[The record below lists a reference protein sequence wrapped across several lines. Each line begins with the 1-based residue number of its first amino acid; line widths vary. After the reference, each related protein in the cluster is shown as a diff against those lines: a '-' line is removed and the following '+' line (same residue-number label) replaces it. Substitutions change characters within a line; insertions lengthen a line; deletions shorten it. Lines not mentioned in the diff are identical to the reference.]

1 VCYFFRIPMAS
12 DHSPGHPARKACGA
26 HVELVRNATTRI
38 TRCGCG
44 QMHVTFLRNGVS
56 VQLSAEHF
64 RELAVGVAEA
74 DAEAGGDREGLPFG
88 ARVN

>member
-1 VCYFFRIPMAS
+1 
-12 DHSPGHPARKACGA
+12 
-26 HVELVRNATTRI
+26 VELVRNATTRI

-56 VQLSAEHF
+56 VQLSEEHF
-64 RELAVGVAEA
+64 RELAQGVAEA
-74 DAEAGGDREGLPFG
+74 DAEAGGDDGGLPLG

>member
-1 VCYFFRIPMAS
+1 MAS
-12 DHSPGHPARKACGA
+12 DHSSGGHTSRKTCGA

-44 QMHVTFLRNGVS
+44 QVHVSFLRNGVS
-56 VQLSAEHF
+56 VQLSSEHF
-64 RELAVGVAEA
+64 RELAQGVAEA
-74 DAEAGGDREGLPFG
+74 DAEAGGDRDGLPVG

>member
-1 VCYFFRIPMAS
+1 MAS
-12 DHSPGHPARKACGA
+12 DHSSRKACGA

-56 VQLSAEHF
+56 VQLSEEHF
-64 RELAVGVAEA
+64 RELARGVAEA
-74 DAEAGGDREGLPFG
+74 DAEASGQGDGLPFG